1 MGIKSVSDGEG
12 TTVRSVE
19 RAVDLLE
26 ELMSQAVPIG
36 LVELSERVNL
46 HPSTA
51 HRLLSTLEN
60 RRFVYQDDVSKLY
73 SLGPKL
79 LYPAQGGQ
87 TSQVLR
93 NFVNPILQEISQAT
107 GESTTMAIRSGNH
120 ALGIAKA
127 TSGRAVDVSMQSGAL
142 APLHCTAVGKSILS
156 HMDTLEVVK
165 ILEAEGMAPNTPNTI
180 TDLSKLL
187 DELKCVRSQG
197 FAVDNEEWEIG
208 IRCVGVPVFSEDGR
222 VFGAIS
228 VSGPAGRITRE
239 KAADLAKL
247 IRQSAA
253 KLSARL
259 GYRLERSTS
268 SVEKN

>member
-1 MGIKSVSDGEG
+1 MGIKTTSDGEG

-19 RAVDLLE
+19 RAIDLLE
-26 ELMSQAVPIG
+26 ELMSQSAPIS
-36 LVELSERVNL
+36 LAELSERVSL

-51 HRLLSTLEN
+51 HRLLATLES
-60 RRFVYQDDVSKLY
+60 RRFVYQDGVSKLY

-93 NFVNPILQEISQAT
+93 NFVNPILQEISTAT

-127 TSGRAVDVSMQSGAL
+127 TSGRAVDVSLQSGAL

-156 HMDTLEVVK
+156 NLDTLEVVK
-165 ILEAEGMAPNTPNTI
+165 IIEAEGMSPNTPNTI

-208 IRCVGVPVFSEDGR
+208 IRCVAVPVFSEDGR

-228 VSGPAGRITRE
+228 VSGPAGRITKE
-239 KAADLAKL
+239 KAEDLAGV

-253 KLSARL
+253 RLSARL
-259 GYRLERSTS
+259 GYRLERSAS
-268 SVEKN
+268 PVDGS

>member
-1 MGIKSVSDGEG
+1 MGIKTTSDGEG
-12 TTVRSVE
+12 TTVRSVD
-19 RAVDLLE
+19 RAIDLLE
-26 ELMSQAVPIG
+26 ELMVQSAPIS
-36 LVELSERVNL
+36 LAELSERVDL

-51 HRLLSTLEN
+51 HRLLATLES
-60 RRFVYQDDVSKLY
+60 RRFVYQDNVSKLY

-87 TSQVLR
+87 TYQVLR
-93 NFVNPILQEISQAT
+93 NLVNPILQEISMVT

-127 TSGRAVDVSMQSGAL
+127 TSGRAVDVSIQSGAL
-142 APLHCTAVGKSILS
+142 APLHCTAVGKAILS
-156 HMDTLEVVK
+156 NLDTLEVVK
-165 ILEAEGMAPNTPNTI
+165 IIEAEGMAPTTLNTI

-187 DELKCVRSQG
+187 EELKCVRSQG
-197 FAVDNEEWEIG
+197 YAVDNEEWEVG

-228 VSGPAGRITRE
+228 VSGPTGRITRE
-239 KAADLAKL
+239 KADELAGV

-259 GYRLERSTS
+259 GYRLERDVSPA
-268 SVEKN
+268 EKN